1 MYFTSNFIEGSE
13 NILPIYYIT
22 FFLIFKCFLF
32 PLLTFYSFIE
42 KSWWLGAIQSMKM
55 QDLHVVGRASDIS
68 SHHHQYRN
76 RELLEAVL
84 QKKDGEPNK
93 SETGSRISALISRQN
108 GNLSRPSSF
117 SRRSLNLSR
126 QSLTETQSHD
136 TDSDLFNEERC
147 YAGTEKS
154 IFR

>member
-1 MYFTSNFIEGSE
+1 
-13 NILPIYYIT
+13 
-22 FFLIFKCFLF
+22 
-32 PLLTFYSFIE
+32 
-42 KSWWLGAIQSMKM
+42 MKM
-55 QDLHVVGRASDIS
+55 QDLHVVGRNSDIPT
-68 SHHHQYRN
+68 HHHQYRN

-84 QKKDGEPNK
+84 QKKDGEQNK

-117 SRRSLNLSR
+117 SRRSINLSR

-136 TDSDLFNEERC
+136 SESDLFNEERC
-147 YAGTEKS
+147 YSGTEKS